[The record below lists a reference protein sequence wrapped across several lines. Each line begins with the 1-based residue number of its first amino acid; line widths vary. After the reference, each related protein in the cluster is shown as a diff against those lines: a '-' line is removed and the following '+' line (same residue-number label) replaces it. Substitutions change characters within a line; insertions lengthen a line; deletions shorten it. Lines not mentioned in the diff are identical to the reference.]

1 MYLRLKNCFSKLKKK
16 INLKISFLTLLWTC
30 GSKRQAKL
38 WSKFFWISL
47 ITLCSGKIVTL
58 NFVFK
63 KKFDLLMVYCV
74 VEDHVLTLIKHR
86 KMCHFQS
93 ILSKLWIL
101 KKYSWKY
108 YSVKRIKLYY
118 LTDFGEICC
127 VHSCYRV
134 NNKIIIVFY
143 AKLYWTSF
151 LLTFKKLI
159 NFNELFILKFVS
171 DFNFIGAK
179 MISN

>member
-1 MYLRLKNCFSKLKKK
+1 M
-16 INLKISFLTLLWTC
+16 
-30 GSKRQAKL
+30 
-38 WSKFFWISL
+38 

-118 LTDFGEICC
+118 LTDFGEIFC

-151 LLTFKKLI
+151 LLPLKNWSISKSYLYSNFYLI
-159 NFNELFILKFVS
+159 SILLAPKWSVIKNEQICQTEFWSESSQKYWFLRVFF
-171 DFNFIGAK
+171 
-179 MISN
+179 